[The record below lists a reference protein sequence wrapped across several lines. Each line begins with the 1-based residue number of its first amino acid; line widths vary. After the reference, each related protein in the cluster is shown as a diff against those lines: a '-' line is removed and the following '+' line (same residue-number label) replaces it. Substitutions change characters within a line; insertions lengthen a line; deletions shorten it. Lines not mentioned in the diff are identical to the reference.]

1 MSRMFAV
8 LMMILFSGCVFA
20 FDNEKD
26 KSIRFEETPLK
37 NADIHCDN
45 DDDLLPERN
54 DFELIDYSV
63 MSNEQGERFALVTIK
78 NKSSGQRFFVNNDL
92 VALLGNCSRVL
103 AHEFEPYRLNGGEQI
118 TKQIYFGFQR
128 YPIVKL
134 LMDR

>member
-1 MSRMFAV
+1 MSRMFVV
-8 LMMILFSGCVFA
+8 LMMILFSYCVFA
-20 FDNEKD
+20 FDIAKD
-26 KSIRFEETPLK
+26 KSIRFDGTPLK

-78 NKSSGQRFFVNNDL
+78 NKSSGQRFFDNNDL
-92 VALLGNCSRVL
+92 VALLGNCSRIL
-103 AHEFEPYRLNGGEQI
+103 AHEFEYKLNGGERI